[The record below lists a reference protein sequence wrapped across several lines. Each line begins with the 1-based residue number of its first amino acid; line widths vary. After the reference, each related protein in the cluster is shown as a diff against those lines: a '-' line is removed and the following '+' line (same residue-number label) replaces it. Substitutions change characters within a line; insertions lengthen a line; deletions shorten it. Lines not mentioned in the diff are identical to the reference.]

1 MRKNSKKEESTRYTL
16 YRGVSRSNLTLK
28 NLAGSGGFDMQM
40 LGQGLYLT
48 PDFYLAELF
57 GTYVY
62 ELELEIPEHEILR
75 LTLSDKDFATSHVIE
90 HPSAYLKTRFD
101 EWCNAAPSVF
111 KTDIEPFICTIGE
124 TTYVVADCDLE
135 NIIHKIQDE
144 LVQMRYGI
152 PSLSLLTNVDH
163 IRDVRKRMEPLTNL
177 LSLSQITTHNLGQ
190 IAKSNGY
197 KVLWV
202 EDSIIPHEEV
212 LVLDKSLYDNGLT
225 LKGIK
230 TY

>member
-1 MRKNSKKEESTRYTL
+1 MS
-16 YRGVSRSNLTLK
+16 GV
-28 NLAGSGGFDMQM
+28 M
-40 LGQGLYLT
+40 LHPLYLKR
-48 PDFYLAELF
+48 
-57 GTYVY
+57 
-62 ELELEIPEHEILR
+62 ILNLLYAR
-75 LTLSDKDFATSHVIE
+75 L
-90 HPSAYLKTRFD
+90 
-101 EWCNAAPSVF
+101 
-111 KTDIEPFICTIGE
+111 GE

-144 LVQMRYGI
+144 LVQMRYEI

-163 IRDVRKRMEPLTNL
+163 IRDVRKRMELLTNL

-230 TY
+230 TN